1 MAQISVYWWR
11 FCAPAPFSETTKH
24 YAPVC
29 DDGHERSVLT
39 KLQTDV
45 AVVGLGAMGSAAL
58 WRLAERGVAAMGFER
73 FAPGHDR
80 GSSHGESRIFRT
92 AYLEGPGYV
101 PLAQRAVHLW
111 RELERV
117 TGADLVIQNGALT
130 LGARDS
136 SAITATMRSIRV
148 YDLEHELLD
157 EDELRAR
164 YPAHCIAAGEVGI
177 REAQGGLV
185 RPEWGVLAAVAR
197 AEELGARVHSRIKI
211 DRIELEPDGVQL
223 IAEDLTCKARHAVI
237 SVGSWLG
244 GLLPELGVPLRVT
257 RQIPGWYPIEHP
269 ELFAPERFPV
279 FIRDLGGIAGLSGS
293 VADDSSFYGF
303 PTLDGKTIKASI
315 HREGPL
321 TAPDK
326 LDLTVTPEDIA
337 QVKECIELFLNG
349 VASEPVQTQVCMYTN
364 TPDHDFLIGS
374 PAGMP
379 QLTVLGGFSGH
390 GFKFAPVIGDVAADL
405 ATHGET
411 DQPVGFLSPNR
422 FLENAAVS

>member
-1 MAQISVYWWR
+1 MTE
-11 FCAPAPFSETTKH
+11 F
-24 YAPVC
+24 
-29 DDGHERSVLT
+29 
-39 KLQTDV
+39 QTNV
-45 AVVGLGAMGSAAL
+45 AVVGLGAMGSATL
-58 WRLAERGVAAMGFER
+58 WRLAERGVPATGFER
-73 FAPGHDR
+73 FEPGHDR

-101 PLAQRAVHLW
+101 PLAQRAVQLW

-117 TGADLVIQNGALT
+117 SGADLVIQNGALT
-130 LGARDS
+130 LGARGS
-136 SAITATMRSIRV
+136 SAITATMRSIRA

-164 YPAHCIAAGEVGI
+164 YPAHRIAAGEVGI

-185 RPEWGVLAAVAR
+185 RPERGILAAVAR
-197 AEELGARVHSRIKI
+197 AEALGARVHRRVTI

-223 IAEDLTCKARHAVI
+223 IAKDFVCRARHAVI
-237 SVGSWLG
+237 SVGSWLNTF
-244 GLLPELGVPLRVT
+244 LPEFKVPLRVT
-257 RQIPGWYPIEHP
+257 RQIPGWYPIERP

-279 FIRDLGGIAGLSGS
+279 FIRDLGGLDGLGGS
-293 VADDSSFYGF
+293 ITEDSSFYGF

-321 TAPDK
+321 TDPDR
-326 LDLTVTPEDIA
+326 LDRTVTPDDIA
-337 QVKECIELFLNG
+337 QVEECIKLFLHG
-349 VASEPVQTQVCMYTN
+349 VATDPVQTQVCMYTN

-390 GFKFAPVIGDVAADL
+390 GFKFAPVIGDVGADL
-405 ATHGET
+405 ATRGET
-411 DQPVGFLSPNR
+411 DQPVGFLSPDR
-422 FLENAAVS
+422 FLETAAAN

>member
-1 MAQISVYWWR
+1 MT
-11 FCAPAPFSETTKH
+11 E
-24 YAPVC
+24 
-29 DDGHERSVLT
+29 
-39 KLQTDV
+39 LQTDV
-45 AVVGLGAMGSAAL
+45 AVVGVGAMGSAAL
-58 WRLAERGVAAMGFER
+58 WRLAERGVPAMGFER

-101 PLAQRAVHLW
+101 PLAQRAVQLW

-117 TGADLVIQNGALT
+117 SGADLMIQNGALT

-136 SAITATMRSIRV
+136 SVISATMRSIRA
-148 YDLEHELLD
+148 YNLEHELLD
-157 EDELRAR
+157 GDELRAR
-164 YPAHCIAAGEVGI
+164 YPAHRIAAGEVGI

-185 RPEWGVLAAVAR
+185 RPERGILAAVAR
-197 AEELGARVHSRIKI
+197 AEDLGARVYRGVTI
-211 DRIELEPDGVQL
+211 DRIELEPDGVRL
-223 IAEDLTCKARHAVI
+223 IATDLVCKANHAVVA
-237 SVGSWLG
+237 VGSWLST
-244 GLLPELGVPLRVT
+244 LLPELQVPLRVT
-257 RQIPGWYPIEHP
+257 RQVPGWYPIEHP

-279 FIRDLGGIAGLSGS
+279 FIRDLGGLDGLGGSIAE
-293 VADDSSFYGF
+293 DSSFYGF

-321 TAPDK
+321 TDPDH
-326 LDLTVTPEDIA
+326 LDPTITSDDIV
-337 QVKECIELFLNG
+337 QVEECIKLFLHG
-349 VASEPVQTQVCMYTN
+349 VATEPVQTQVCMYTN

-390 GFKFAPVIGDVAADL
+390 GFKFAPVIGEVGADL
-405 ATHGET
+405 ATRGET

-422 FLENAAVS
+422 FVQNAAAS

>member
-1 MAQISVYWWR
+1 
-11 FCAPAPFSETTKH
+11 
-24 YAPVC
+24 
-29 DDGHERSVLT
+29 LT
-39 KLQTDV
+39 ELQTDV
-45 AVVGLGAMGSAAL
+45 AVVGVGAMGSAAL
-58 WRLAERGVAAMGFER
+58 WRLAERGVPAMGFER

-101 PLAQRAVHLW
+101 PLAQRAVQLW

-117 TGADLVIQNGALT
+117 SGADLMIQNGALT

-136 SAITATMRSIRV
+136 SVISATMRSIRA
-148 YDLEHELLD
+148 YNLEHELLD
-157 EDELRAR
+157 GDELRAR
-164 YPAHCIAAGEVGI
+164 YPAHRIAAGEVGI

-185 RPEWGVLAAVAR
+185 RPERGILAAVAR
-197 AEELGARVHSRIKI
+197 AEDLGARVYRGVTI
-211 DRIELEPDGVQL
+211 DRIELEPDGVRL
-223 IAEDLTCKARHAVI
+223 IATDLVCKANHAVVA
-237 SVGSWLG
+237 VGSWLST
-244 GLLPELGVPLRVT
+244 LLPELQVPLRVT
-257 RQIPGWYPIEHP
+257 RQVPGWYPIEHP

-279 FIRDLGGIAGLSGS
+279 FIRDLGGLDGLGGSIAE
-293 VADDSSFYGF
+293 DSSFYGF

-321 TAPDK
+321 TDPDH
-326 LDLTVTPEDIA
+326 LDPTITSDDIV
-337 QVKECIELFLNG
+337 QVEECIKLFLHG
-349 VASEPVQTQVCMYTN
+349 VATEPVQTQVCMYTN

-390 GFKFAPVIGDVAADL
+390 GFKFAPVIGEVGADL
-405 ATHGET
+405 ATRGET

-422 FLENAAVS
+422 FVQNAAAS

>member
-1 MAQISVYWWR
+1 MT
-11 FCAPAPFSETTKH
+11 E
-24 YAPVC
+24 
-29 DDGHERSVLT
+29 
-39 KLQTDV
+39 LQTDV
-45 AVVGLGAMGSAAL
+45 AVVGLGAMGSATL
-58 WRLAERGVAAMGFER
+58 WRLAERGVPAMGLER
-73 FAPGHDR
+73 FEPGHDR

-101 PLAQRAVHLW
+101 PLAQRAVQLW

-117 TGADLVIQNGALT
+117 SGADLVIQNGALT

-136 SAITATMRSIRV
+136 SVITATMRSIRV

-157 EDELRAR
+157 EDDLRAR
-164 YPAHCIAAGEVGI
+164 YPAHRIAAGEVGI

-185 RPEWGVLAAVAR
+185 RPEQGILAAVAR
-197 AEELGARVHSRIKI
+197 AEGLGARVLRGVKI
-211 DRIELEPDGVQL
+211 DRIDLEPNGVH
-223 IAEDLTCKARHAVI
+223 LTAKDFVCKARHAVI

-244 GLLPELGVPLRVT
+244 ALLPELQVPLRVT
-257 RQIPGWYPIEHP
+257 RQIPGWYPIERP
-269 ELFAPERFPV
+269 DLFAPDRFPV
-279 FIRDLGGIAGLSGS
+279 FIRDLGGLDGLGGS
-293 VADDSSFYGF
+293 ITEDSSFYGF

-321 TAPDK
+321 TEPDH
-326 LDLTVTPEDIA
+326 LDPIVTTDDIVH
-337 QVKECIELFLNG
+337 VKECIKLFLHG
-349 VASEPVQTQVCMYTN
+349 VATEPVQTQVCMYTN

-379 QLTVLGGFSGH
+379 RLTVLGGFSGH
-390 GFKFAPVIGDVAADL
+390 GFKFAPVIGEVGADL

-422 FLENAAVS
+422 FSKNAAAS

>member
-1 MAQISVYWWR
+1 
-11 FCAPAPFSETTKH
+11 
-24 YAPVC
+24 
-29 DDGHERSVLT
+29 LT
-39 KLQTDV
+39 ELQTDV
-45 AVVGLGAMGSAAL
+45 AVVGVGAMGSAAL
-58 WRLAERGVAAMGFER
+58 WRLAERGVPAIGFER

-101 PLAQRAVHLW
+101 PLAQRAVQLW

-117 TGADLVIQNGALT
+117 SGADVMIQNGALT

-136 SAITATMRSIRV
+136 AAITATMRSIRA

-157 EDELRAR
+157 EDELSAR
-164 YPAHCIAAGEVGI
+164 YPAHRIAAEEVGI

-185 RPEWGVLAAVAR
+185 RPERGILAAVAR
-197 AEELGARVHSRIKI
+197 AEELGARVHRGVKI
-211 DRIELEPDGVQL
+211 DRIELEPDGVRL
-223 IAEDLTCKARHAVI
+223 TAKEFTCKARHAVI

-244 GLLPELGVPLRVT
+244 TLLPELKVPLRVT
-257 RQIPGWYPIEHP
+257 RQIPGWYPVERP
-269 ELFAPERFPV
+269 KLFAPDRFPV
-279 FIRDLGGIAGLSGS
+279 FIRDLGGLDGLGGS
-293 VADDSSFYGF
+293 ITEDSSFYGF

-321 TAPDK
+321 TDPDR
-326 LDLTVTPEDIA
+326 LDRTVTPDDIL
-337 QVKECIELFLNG
+337 QVKECIELFLHG
-349 VASEPVQTQVCMYTN
+349 VATDPVQTQVCMYTN

-390 GFKFAPVIGDVAADL
+390 GFKFAPIIGDVGADL
-405 ATHGET
+405 ATRGET
-411 DQPVGFLSPNR
+411 DQPVGFLSPDR
-422 FLENAAVS
+422 FLESAAAS